1 MKVLGIT
8 GGIGSGKST
17 VAKELVKF
25 GIPVFVA
32 DEESKKLLSGNEE
45 IREKVKSL
53 LGEQAY
59 IATEGTEIPN
69 RKYIASKVF
78 TDKQLLSELN
88 SIMHPAVRQE
98 FQTWKNVQQ
107 SSYVAYEAAILLETG
122 GRKIC
127 DQILL
132 VTAPQEVRIKRVM
145 ERDHA
150 DRQEILER
158 ISKQTSDFQKLLQS
172 DIVISNINLTE
183 TLQRM
188 IYINQFML
196 NY

>member
-17 VAKELVKF
+17 IAKELVRF

-98 FQTWKNVQQ
+98 FQTWKGVQQ
-107 SSYVAYEAAILLETG
+107 SSYVAYEAAILLETE

-132 VTAPQEVRIKRVM
+132 VTAPLEMRIERVMARDQVNRQEV
-145 ERDHA
+145 
-150 DRQEILER
+150 
-158 ISKQTSDFQKLLQS
+158 
-172 DIVISNINLTE
+172 
-183 TLQRM
+183 LQRM
-188 IYINQFML
+188 SKQSSEFDKLLLSDLVICNIKLTESTREVRFINDFML
-196 NY
+196 KY